1 MSRRKAR
8 LQETRG
14 IASRMRNRKT
24 LAIIAGVTAAIV
36 ILLVLIP
43 GTLGTQDEDV
53 VAMVNGKKITS
64 EDVTLMRARHL
75 AYDRVMDADRA
86 LEQLIVDTLLY
97 DEASR
102 DGYILTSE
110 EAERELHA
118 QLEAE
123 DLALEDFKADLELYG
138 ISYSEFL
145 NTFRRELAI
154 ANYLDDA
161 IAVTED
167 EARERYEQ
175 YIEEYAR
182 VPDLEIPPYEDVRA
196 QIIREIQQEK
206 MSRLI
211 RDLVREAEII
221 RYTDSG

>member
-1 MSRRKAR
+1 MSSKKAR
-8 LQETRG
+8 
-14 IASRMRNRKT
+14 SRDARTPTSRFRNWKF
-24 LAIIAGVTAAIV
+24 LAIVAGVTAAV
-36 ILLVLIP
+36 VVALVLIP
-43 GTLGTQDEDV
+43 GTARTPDEDV
-53 VAMVNGKKITS
+53 VAMVNGNKITS
-64 EDVTLMRARHL
+64 EDVALMRARHL
-75 AYDRVMDADRA
+75 AYDRVMDPDRA

-97 DEASR
+97 EAASR
-102 DGYILTSE
+102 DGYTVTRE

-138 ISYSEFL
+138 ISYSEFID
-145 NTFRRELAI
+145 TFGRELAI

-167 EARERYEQ
+167 EAMEGYKELA
-175 YIEEYAR
+175 EEYEM
-182 VPDLEIPPYEDVRA
+182 VTGMEPPPYEEVRA
-196 QIIREIQQEK
+196 RIIREIEQEK